1 MSQGMLQG
9 IFEWQTV
16 ICNLTG
22 MDAANASVYDGATAA
37 AESLLMLRDS
47 KRKNKILY
55 SAGLHPDVIGTVKT
69 YGHCHCL
76 ELVEIGLNENGI
88 TDIDCL

>member
-37 AESLLMLRDS
+37 AESPAD
-47 KRKNKILY
+47 
-55 SAGLHPDVIGTVKT
+55 AA
-69 YGHCHCL
+69 
-76 ELVEIGLNENGI
+76 
-88 TDIDCL
+88 

>member
-69 YGHCHCL
+69 YGHCHGL
-76 ELVEIGLNENGI
+76 ELVEIGLNETALPI
-88 TDIDCL
+88 STA